1 VSLDDL
7 LKPAQRALGNALR
20 SRVAGSDADERG
32 KQIWGTV
39 GPRWFAATDPIWKV
53 HGDAS
58 MFAGGVTALLL
69 QSLHPLAMAGVA
81 DHSGYKS
88 DPWGRLQRT
97 SNYIAATTYATIE
110 DATAVIER
118 VKTAHAR
125 VRGKDYR
132 GRPYRASDPH
142 LLAWVHAAEIDSF
155 LRAYQAYGPEP
166 ISPEQ
171 ADEYVAQAGIPARL
185 LGVVDPPRSVAELA
199 EVLASYRDEL
209 EPSPPAIEA
218 ATFLLRQPPLSWAAR
233 PGYWTLAAGGVALL
247 PDWAREALELDLP
260 GPVDLALGPL
270 GSFGTAAVRWGL
282 AGVENRRSA
291 PVAG

>member
-1 VSLDDL
+1 MIDVFRPL
-7 LKPAQRALGNALR
+7 QRALGEALR
-20 SRVAGSDADERG
+20 SRVAGADAEERG
-32 KQIWGTV
+32 KQIWGTP
-39 GPRWFAATDPIWKV
+39 GPRWFTHSDPIWRV

-81 DHSGYKS
+81 GHSGYKS

-97 SNYIAATTYATIE
+97 SNYIAATTYATID

-132 GRPYRASDPH
+132 GRPYRAADPH

-155 LRAYQAYGPEP
+155 LRAYRAYGGEP
-166 ISPEQ
+166 ISEAE
-171 ADEYVAQAGIPARL
+171 ADTYVAQAGIPARL
-185 LGVVDPPRSVAELA
+185 LGVLEPPETVAELA
-199 EVLASYRDEL
+199 AVLASYRDEL

-218 ATFLLRQPPLSWAAR
+218 ATFLLREPPLSWVAR
-233 PGYWTLAAGGVALL
+233 PGYWSLAAGGVALL
-247 PDWAREALELDLP
+247 PDWAREALELRLP
-260 GPVDLALGPL
+260 GPVELALRPAGQ
-270 GSFGTAAVRWGL
+270 FGTAAVRWGL

-291 PVAG
+291 PMPS